1 MINLLES
8 KDLLYLKTR
17 LVNHETKYR
26 CKKKEGKRES
36 VLAITI
42 RLYVEHNTYLYL
54 IIMLYLFTLDYSYWI
69 QSQYI
74 FFFYK
79 CFLDYSNWF
88 QLN

>member
-42 RLYVEHNTYLYL
+42 RLYVEHNTYPYL
-54 IIMLYLFTLDYSYWI
+54 IIMLYLFTLDYSNWN
-69 QSQYI
+69 QSQY
-74 FFFYK
+74 
-79 CFLDYSNWF
+79 
-88 QLN
+88 